1 MAERARSRLQAL
13 RAQQGSQR
21 ARGVV
26 LIALLL
32 MLTLLAIGSLGAA
45 EVWATA
51 RQRDREA
58 ELLFVGN
65 QYKRAIEHYWRTGG
79 NALPKSL
86 DDLLL
91 DDRFPMPVR
100 HLRRPYRD
108 PMTDSADWGLVMIGN
123 GISGV
128 YSRSDAP
135 ALKRANF
142 PKAYA
147 GFDGKENIA
156 DWKFVFTPPQR
167 TRNQRLPAGAPGK
180 PNANPTVSPEIPNS
194 SPNNLPNA
202 APNIPPGNNTP

>member
-1 MAERARSRLQAL
+1 MARTRGFRPRAPR
-13 RAQQGSQR
+13 R

-32 MLTLLAIGSLGAA
+32 MLTLMAIGSLGAA

-51 RQRDREA
+51 RQRDRET

-65 QYKRAIEHYWRTGG
+65 QYRRAIEHYWRAGG
-79 NALPKSL
+79 HTLPKSL
-86 DDLLL
+86 DDLLQ

-100 HLRRPYRD
+100 HLRRPFGD
-108 PMTDSADWGLVMIGN
+108 PMTDSADWGLVMIGD

-128 YSRSDAP
+128 YSRSEAP

-147 GFDGKENIA
+147 GFEGKENIA
-156 DWKFVFTPPQR
+156 DWQFVFVPPAR
-167 TRNQRLPAGAPGK
+167 LRNQRVPAGNPAV
-180 PNANPTVSPEIPNS
+180 PNGRPAAPNS
-194 SPNNLPNA
+194 LPNNPPNA
-202 APNIPPGNNTP
+202 APNTPSGNNTP